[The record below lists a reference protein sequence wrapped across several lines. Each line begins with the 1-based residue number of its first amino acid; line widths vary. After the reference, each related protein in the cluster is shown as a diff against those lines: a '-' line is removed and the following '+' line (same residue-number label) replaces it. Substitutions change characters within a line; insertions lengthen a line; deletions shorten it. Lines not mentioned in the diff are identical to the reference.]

1 MRKDPTEFRERFE
14 RWKKGEQVYEAG
26 LPKYADGLT
35 PYNKRDVNTN
45 QALYNPEEDL
55 YSPRYTLS
63 EVTVTGTNKRPH
75 THAPIHLS
83 KNVYK
88 MQTGDLLGAMTTGMN
103 VLSPSQWLGA
113 VRDAEGLQDGFN
125 RLMRG
130 NSGFVTQNYE

>member
-1 MRKDPTEFRERFE
+1 
-14 RWKKGEQVYEAG
+14 
-26 LPKYADGLT
+26 
-35 PYNKRDVNTN
+35 
-45 QALYNPEEDL
+45 
-55 YSPRYTLS
+55 
-63 EVTVTGTNKRPH
+63 
-75 THAPIHLS
+75 
-83 KNVYK
+83 